1 MTPHIPTVKA
11 FKKIYAYGDSFVAGD
26 QDIPGRVDAI
36 AEHMEFNRYNISFAS
51 VLAKK
56 LGAEL
61 INRGI
66 SGCSN
71 FVQLDQLWV
80 DSEHIQPDDLVIFGF
95 STPWRDRFIIPHA
108 HKSIIAPN
116 TGPCILNSKLFADED
131 KRIAVVDFFYT
142 LSVIEKLEAVHGFGV
157 VKFNSFHNV
166 FTDPISPADLNK
178 FKFDRFIGLH
188 TPGNTLLDV
197 LTDNWGN
204 PIPRISDHS
213 KWRSEVNRHLFTAR
227 SHPNVQGHNVI
238 ADWLHKQLITNNWI

>member
-1 MTPHIPTVKA
+1 M
-11 FKKIYAYGDSFVAGD
+11 KIYAYGDSFVAGD

-36 AEHMEFNRYNISFAS
+36 IENMEYNRYNVSFAS
-51 VLAKK
+51 ALAKK

-61 INRGI
+61 INRAI

-80 DSEHIQPDDLVIFGF
+80 DSEHIKPNDLVLFGF
-95 STPWRDRFIIPHA
+95 STPWRDRFIIPYEHSTITQ
-108 HKSIIAPN
+108 HN
-116 TGPCILNSKLFADED
+116 RGRGILNWELFKDEAH
-131 KRIAVVDFFYT
+131 RITIVDFFYT
-142 LSVIEKLEAVHGFGV
+142 LSVIEKLEEVYGFKV
-157 VKFNSFHNV
+157 IKFNNFHNV
-166 FTDPISPADLNK
+166 FTDPISKSDLNK

-213 KWRSEVNRHLFTAR
+213 KWIPEVNKHLFTAK
-227 SHPNVQGHNVI
+227 SHPNVQGHQVI
-238 ADWLHKQLITNNWI
+238 AEWLHAQLITNNWI

>member
-1 MTPHIPTVKA
+1 M
-11 FKKIYAYGDSFVAGD
+11 KIYAYGDSFVAGD

-36 AEHMEFNRYNISFAS
+36 QEHMEFNRYNISFAS

-80 DSEHIQPDDLVIFGF
+80 DSEQIQPDDLVIFGF
-95 STPWRDRFIIPHA
+95 STPWRDRFVIPYE
-108 HKSIIAPN
+108 HKSITAPN
-116 TGPCILNSKLFADED
+116 RGPSILNAKLFENNTL
-131 KRIAVVDFFYT
+131 RIPTVDFFYT
-142 LSVIEKLEAVHGFGV
+142 LSVIEKLEAIHGFKV
-157 VKFNSFHNV
+157 IKFNSFHNV

-204 PIPRISDHS
+204 PVPRISDHS
-213 KWRSEVNRHLFTAR
+213 KWIPEVNKHLFTAK
-227 SHPNVQGHNVI
+227 SHPNVQGHIVI
-238 ADWLHKQLITNNWI
+238 AEWLHSQLITNNWI